1 VLGADDDDG
10 RVARSVLVVD
20 DHPSFRLSARLLLES
35 EGYRVVGEAA
45 SAHEALELAGRLA
58 PDLVLLDVGL
68 PDGNGFGVAQ
78 RLLAARPPP
87 AIVLTSTRDQ
97 SDFGPLIARSGARG
111 FVAKPDLSGA
121 ALAALLA

>member
-1 VLGADDDDG
+1 M
-10 RVARSVLVVD
+10 ARSVLVVD